1 MGVEKAT
8 LKRRAMTAG
17 LLVCTVYCQVSGGP
31 FGLEHLVHEVGAT
44 LAIILILVTPLVWA
58 LPDALT
64 TCELAPALPEEGGYI
79 VWVRRA
85 LGPFWGFVNAW
96 WSWLYAIIDAAI
108 YPVLFTSYLS
118 GFLTEQFGLQSIQQ
132 PTLRWLTA
140 VVIVSIFAYL
150 NIRGTKQVG
159 IASVV
164 FTGMIV
170 TPFVL
175 MALIGGWKYAQDP
188 RPFLPPI
195 DPQNLWGG
203 LSGGLAI
210 VMWNYLGWDA
220 LSTIAEEVDEPQR
233 AYPRAMLYGI
243 AMVTAVYFLAVLTG
257 LAFVPDPSRWEE
269 GAWPMI
275 ATVIGGPWLGTLML
289 AAGAV
294 SMVALY
300 TGTLLGASRIPFV
313 LARERYLPE
322 SLVAIHARYGTPYR
336 AILLC
341 AFIHAVL
348 VAQTFQ
354 DLVRVNVIL
363 YGSALM
369 LESISLIILRKKE
382 PNLPRPFKIRGGIP
396 ALVVIV
402 SLPILLVGLLIAA
415 TIVDPEERATM
426 LPTALVIASGPLVYG
441 VLRWQ
446 RLKQ

>member
-1 MGVEKAT
+1 MAD

-17 LLVCTVYCQVSGGP
+17 LLVCTVYCQASGGP
-31 FGLEHLVHEVGAT
+31 FGLEELVKEVGSS
-44 LAIILILVTPLVWA
+44 LAILLILVTPLIWA

-118 GFLTEQFGLQSIQQ
+118 GFLTEQFGIHGINQ
-132 PTLRWLTA
+132 PALKWTCA
-140 VVIVSIFAYL
+140 VIVVVIFAYL

-159 IASVV
+159 IASAI
-164 FTGMIV
+164 FAAIIV
-170 TPFVL
+170 LPFIL
-175 MALIGGWKYAQDP
+175 MALIGGWKYAQNP
-188 RPFLPPI
+188 TTFLPPL
-195 DPQNLWGG
+195 QTENLWGS

-233 AYPRAMLYGI
+233 AYPRAMLIGI
-243 AMVTAVYFLAVLTG
+243 VAVTTVYLIATLSG
-257 LAFVPDPSRWEE
+257 LAFVPDPAKWEE

-275 ATVIGGPWLGTLML
+275 ASAVGGPWLGLLML
-289 AAGAV
+289 AAGGV

-300 TGTLLGASRIPFV
+300 TGTLLGASRVPFV
-313 LARERYLPE
+313 LAREGYLPKG
-322 SLVAIHARYGTPYR
+322 LVDIHPRYGTPWK

-341 AFIHAVL
+341 GLVHSVL

-363 YGSALM
+363 YGSALV
-369 LESISLIILRKKE
+369 LESLALIVLRRKE
-382 PNLPRPFKIRGGIP
+382 PDLPRPFKIRGGMP
-396 ALVVIV
+396 ALVLIV
-402 SLPILLVGLLIAA
+402 AMPIAVVGLLVAA
-415 TIVDPEERATM
+415 TIADPEERATM
-426 LPTALVIASGPLVYG
+426 IPTVIVIASGPLLYG
-441 VLRWQ
+441 VITKWR
-446 RLKQ
+446 RRED